1 MAQVKVGM
9 VMVSDGKSRP
19 QPMRLQLSSNMLVLQ
34 KEEMVPVG
42 LPTAPP
48 PPNPAVSLESSDAQE
63 RIVKVVRQEVG
74 GLGLSI
80 KGGAENKLPILISRI
95 FKDQAA
101 DQTGD
106 LFVGDAI
113 LMVNDINLE
122 HVNHDD
128 AVNVLRT
135 AGDEVTLR
143 VKHCRAALPFLA
155 KTFQRP
161 KERPV
166 SGEDPTYKLKDE
178 DEDWKVGQKSPKT
191 PQGASR
197 MERRWVDVMTIH
209 LLMAY
214 LTRYMLDTDKLRP
227 NAFEIRS
234 QEGKPSAVVHC
245 DDANM
250 LSEWIKHISNNIL
263 QLTAQQIKTFN
274 ESLPQ
279 PDQIL
284 YMGWISEGSSAPQPW
299 YKWQPRFLALKGAEL
314 YIFDTPPSN
323 VQSLSSCPNV
333 FKVYQAML
341 KILKDTELLDE
352 RQHCFML
359 HTGISDTHYMCAE
372 TKNELLRIEN
382 GWHRATY
389 NAVTRLGS
397 KTFSVLYKGKTGGL
411 TLDWNMGFA
420 LYDIESKCYAWRYKF
435 SQLKGSSD
443 DGKSKLT
450 LNFQDPEKK
459 EVESEEVECQ
469 VLSALL
475 YCMHAFLTAKVA
487 SVDPAFLRTT

>member
-19 QPMRLQLSSNMLVLQ
+19 QPMRLQLSNTMLVLQ
-34 KEEMVPVG
+34 KEEMVP
-42 LPTAPP
+42 
-48 PPNPAVSLESSDAQE
+48 E
-63 RIVKVVRQEVG
+63 RIVKVIRQEVG

-113 LMVNDINLE
+113 LKVNDISLE

-143 VKHCRAALPFLA
+143 VKHYKPALPFLA
-155 KTFQRP
+155 KTLQKP

-166 SGEDPTYKLKDE
+166 SGEDPTYKLKD
-178 DEDWKVGQKSPKT
+178 DDDDWKVGQKSPKT

-197 MERRWVDVMTIH
+197 MERRWVDVMTIN

-250 LSEWIKHISNNIL
+250 LSEWIKHISTNIL

-274 ESLPQ
+274 ESFPQ
-279 PDQIL
+279 PDQIS
-284 YMGWISEGSSAPQPW
+284 YMGWVTEGTPAPQPW

-314 YIFDTPPSN
+314 FLFESPPSS

-341 KILKDTELLDE
+341 KILKDTEYIDE
-352 RQHCFML
+352 RQNCFML
-359 HTGISDTHYMCAE
+359 HTGASDTHYMCSE
-372 TKNELLRIEN
+372 TKSELLRIEN

-397 KTFSVLYKGKTGGL
+397 KTFSVVYKGKTGGL

-420 LYDIESKCYAWRYKF
+420 LYDTEAKCYAWRYKF

-459 EVESEEVECQ
+459 EVESEELECQ
-469 VLSALL
+469 LLSALL

>member
-1 MAQVKVGM
+1 MAHVKVGM

-19 QPMRLQLSSNMLVLQ
+19 QPMRLQLSSSTLILQ

-42 LPTAPP
+42 LPSTS
-48 PPNPAVSLESSDAQE
+48 VGVTHDSIDAQE
-63 RIVKVVRQEVG
+63 RIVKVVRQDVG

-95 FKDQAA
+95 FKSQAA
-101 DQTGD
+101 DQTGN

-113 LMVNDINLE
+113 LTVNDISLE

-143 VKHCRAALPFLA
+143 VKHYKAALPFLA
-155 KTFQRP
+155 KSLQRQ

-166 SGEDPTYKLKDE
+166 SGEDPTYKLKDD
-178 DEDWKVGQKSPKT
+178 DEDWKGAQKSPKT
-191 PQGASR
+191 PPGASR

-245 DDANM
+245 DDSSM
-250 LSEWIKHISNNIL
+250 LSEWIKHISTNIL
-263 QLTAQQIKTFN
+263 HLTAQQIKSFN

-284 YMGWISEGSSAPQPW
+284 YMGWVSEGFPAPQPW
-299 YKWQPRFLALKGAEL
+299 YKWQPHFLALKGAEL
-314 YIFDTPPSN
+314 YRFEAPPSN
-323 VQSLSSCPNV
+323 VQSFSSCPNV

-341 KILKDTELLDE
+341 KILKESQYIDE

-359 HTGISDTHYMCAE
+359 HTGVSDTHYLCAE
-372 TKNELLRIEN
+372 NKAELLRIEN

-397 KTFSVLYKGKTGGL
+397 KTFSVVYKGKTGGL
-411 TLDWNMGFA
+411 TLDWTNGFA
-420 LYDIESKCYAWRYKF
+420 LYDTESKCYAWRYRF

-487 SVDPAFLRTT
+487 SVDPAFLRTN

>member
-42 LPTAPP
+42 LPSTPA
-48 PPNPAVSLESSDAQE
+48 NPAISLDSSDAQE
-63 RIVKVVRQEVG
+63 RIVKVIRQEPG

-113 LMVNDINLE
+113 LMVNDISLE
-122 HVNHDD
+122 NVKHDD

-178 DEDWKVGQKSPKT
+178 DDWKVGQKSPKT
-191 PQGASR
+191 PQGASK

-250 LSEWIKHISNNIL
+250 LSEWIKHISTNIL

-274 ESLPQ
+274 ESFPQ
-279 PDQIL
+279 PDQVCL
-284 YMGWISEGSSAPQPW
+284 ISSVN
-299 YKWQPRFLALKGAEL
+299 K
-314 YIFDTPPSN
+314 
-323 VQSLSSCPNV
+323 
-333 FKVYQAML
+333 
-341 KILKDTELLDE
+341 
-352 RQHCFML
+352 FM
-359 HTGISDTHYMCAE
+359 T
-372 TKNELLRIEN
+372 
-382 GWHRATY
+382 
-389 NAVTRLGS
+389 
-397 KTFSVLYKGKTGGL
+397 
-411 TLDWNMGFA
+411 
-420 LYDIESKCYAWRYKF
+420 
-435 SQLKGSSD
+435 
-443 DGKSKLT
+443 
-450 LNFQDPEKK
+450 
-459 EVESEEVECQ
+459 
-469 VLSALL
+469 
-475 YCMHAFLTAKVA
+475 YCMQKIFY
-487 SVDPAFLRTT
+487 PINI

>member
-1 MAQVKVGM
+1 MSQVKVGM

-19 QPMRLQLSSNMLVLQ
+19 QPMRLQLSGNNLVLQ
-34 KEEMVPVG
+34 KEEMTPIG
-42 LPTAPP
+42 LPPT
-48 PPNPAVSLESSDAQE
+48 AVSVSAQE
-63 RIVKVVRQEVG
+63 TNIDPQERVVKVIRQKVG

-101 DQTGD
+101 DQTGQ
-106 LFVGDAI
+106 LYVGDAI
-113 LMVNDINLE
+113 LSVNDLSLE
-122 HVNHDD
+122 RVNHDD
-128 AVNVLRT
+128 AVNILRS

-143 VKHCRAALPFLA
+143 VKHYRAAIPFLA
-155 KTFQRP
+155 KSLQRP
-161 KERPV
+161 KDRPV
-166 SGEDPTYKLKDE
+166 SGEDSTYKLKD
-178 DEDWKVGQKSPKT
+178 DDDWRCPKSPRT
-191 PQGASR
+191 PQGGVPR

-227 NAFEIRS
+227 NAFEIRG

-245 DDANM
+245 DDASM
-250 LSEWIKHISNNIL
+250 LSEWIKHISNNIV
-263 QLTAQQIKTFN
+263 QLTAEQIKTMN
-274 ESLPQ
+274 KSLSQ
-279 PDQIL
+279 PEQIL
-284 YMGWISEGSSAPQPW
+284 YMGWVSEGAAAPQPW

-314 YIFDTPPSN
+314 FIFESPPSD
-323 VQSLSSCPNV
+323 VQSFSSCPNV

-341 KILKDTELLDE
+341 RCLKESEYVDE

-359 HTGISDTHYMCAE
+359 KTGVSDTHYLCSE
-372 TKNELLRIEN
+372 TKAELLKIEN

-397 KTFSVLYKGKTGGL
+397 KTFSVIYKGKTGGL

-420 LYDIESKCYAWRYKF
+420 LYDTEAKCYAWRYRF
-435 SQLKGSSD
+435 SNLKSSSD

-450 LNFQDPEKK
+450 LNFQDLETK
-459 EVESEEVECQ
+459 EVNAEEVECQ
-469 VLSALL
+469 ALHALL

-487 SVDPAFLRTT
+487 SVDPAFLRAV